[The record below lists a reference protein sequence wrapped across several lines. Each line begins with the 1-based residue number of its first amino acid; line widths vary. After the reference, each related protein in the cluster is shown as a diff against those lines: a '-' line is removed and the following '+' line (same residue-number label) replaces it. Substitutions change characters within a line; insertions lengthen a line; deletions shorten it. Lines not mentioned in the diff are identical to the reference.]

1 MFFVFIVIRFYN
13 HLIIGVIR
21 RLKSWHSHLG
31 SHCNKYRKQMLAEL
45 RGEVEAKGD
54 AWLVPNL
61 TRLVEA
67 KPVPNLTRLPPIR
80 QKRAATQE
88 ADQTK
93 SSKKQVHTLLFCR

>member
-54 AWLVPNL
+54 AW
-61 TRLVEA
+61 
-67 KPVPNLTRLPPIR
+67 PVPNITFLPPIR
-80 QKRAATQE
+80 PKRAATQE

-93 SSKKQVHTLLFCR
+93 PSKKQVHPFFFVNNSFRYL

>member
-21 RLKSWHSHLG
+21 RLNSWHSHLG
-31 SHCNKYRKQMLAEL
+31 PRCNKYRKQMLAEL

-54 AWLVPNL
+54 AW
-61 TRLVEA
+61 
-67 KPVPNLTRLPPIR
+67 PVPNFTRLPPIR
-80 QKRAATQE
+80 PKRAATQE